1 MEVASA
7 IYKKHPRK
15 KWADCV
21 KQAGRQVKAENKA
34 KVSGVKKKRKVS
46 AVGKKPAVKRKP
58 AAKSKTIKAT
68 VRIGAVGAVAKGK
81 AIVRR
86 IDTLEAQRKKEKNND
101 VKTLYAIEI
110 NAQHKKL
117 KALQSGR

>member
-46 AVGKKPAVKRKP
+46 AVGNAVKRKP

-86 IDTLEAQRKKEKNND
+86 IDALEAQRKKEKNND